1 MSADILAENIP
12 LTPDFICP
20 ICLPKPKSSGFQWK
34 IHWFHWESVV
44 RGHDSLLFLTGFDF
58 KLLEWI
64 VKNKIHS
71 KEIGPVVVADKKD
84 DSNLNFVWDFVV
96 TSIQFLKTTVGL
108 IF

>member
-1 MSADILAENIP
+1 MASYFTLIFVL
-12 LTPDFICP
+12 
-20 ICLPKPKSSGFQWK
+20 
-34 IHWFHWESVV
+34 FHYFE
-44 RGHDSLLFLTGFDF
+44 

-64 VKNKIHS
+64 VKNIIQLIHS